1 MAKLTVNDP
10 AIDAIP
16 VTPNDSVDLPGGVCS
31 ALLVVTAGNL
41 HVRTAAGNERTI
53 AVPAGVV
60 PIQVRRVYSTGTTA
74 ASITALY

>member
-41 HVRTAAGNERTI
+41 HIITAAGNERTI
-53 AVPAGVV
+53 AVPAGVI
-60 PIQVRRVYSTGTTA
+60 PIQTRRVYSTSTTA